1 MIGFFIGLVLI
12 LWAVWLEE
20 RSYYKAHEEVK
31 NRRSMGDTLCKVE
44 KTWYGWRVR
53 EYSECDL

>member
-1 MIGFFIGLVLI
+1 MTGFIVGLVLI

-20 RSYYKAHEEVK
+20 RTWYKSHEEVS
-31 NRRSMGDTLCKVE
+31 RRHRDGDKLCGVQ

-53 EYSECDL
+53 EYCECDL